1 MSKEMPPEMTVN
13 GVKIN
18 RLTYLLL
25 IKMQEKMN
33 AELEFNAAMPEIISF
48 ILDDWTKMH
57 YLGGS

>member
-1 MSKEMPPEMTVN
+1 MSKELPPEVTVN

-25 IKMQEKMN
+25 VKMQTKINED
-33 AELEFNAAMPEIISF
+33 LEFNAAMPEIVSF

-57 YLGGS
+57 YLSGT